1 MLNSLLRP
9 TAIMFAALLMTA
21 GAPAI
26 AAGKNDIATTQA
38 QARATVGKMPNS
50 AAFLQIENKGKADDA
65 LVSATS
71 PAAAQVEFHIMS
83 MDGDVMK
90 MRAIDSIDIKAGEE
104 VAMKPGQG
112 YHLMLMGLKKPL
124 KAGDKFPLTLNFRKA
139 GKVKVSMDVVEM
151 GMPGKPAGS
160 GEDMHEHHEHH
171 NH

>member
-1 MLNSLLRP
+1 MLKRLV
-9 TAIMFAALLMTA
+9 IGFFAVLVMSS
-21 GAPAI
+21 I
-26 AAGKNDIATTQA
+26 QVHAAKLGNLVIEQA
-38 QARATVGKMPNS
+38 QARATVGSMPNS
-50 AAFLQIENKGKADDA
+50 AAFLQLANKGKTDDA
-65 LVSATS
+65 LVSAS
-71 PAAAQVEFHIMS
+71 SAIADRVELHMMS
-83 MDGDVMK
+83 MEGDVMK

-139 GKVKVSMDVVEM
+139 GKVKVSVDVVEM
-151 GMPGKPAGS
+151 GMPSKPAGS